1 MLREIFYVW
10 FLYINVFLEVIEWK
24 DGEEKDFIV
33 RKLMKNYF
41 N

>member
-1 MLREIFYVW
+1 MLREIPYVW
-10 FLYINVFLEVIEWK
+10 FSHINVLLEATEWK